1 MGNSHKEKD
10 IHNDLT
16 YLLCPGCFTRVPIIN
31 LFFENYIPKIKVS
44 CTCNEIQSCPSVMDV
59 SDYINKMRYRDP
71 LLMHC
76 SFHQDNPP
84 VTFCLNCEKWLCE
97 ECLKENHN
105 KKKCKPVE
113 DQRFQFCPKHIDCK
127 LSCVCKKCQEIMCDK
142 CAEEHVSFWE
152 KHSRDSIVKGKKHSI
167 KKFDTFLTKEK
178 IEKKISKFKVFKTEV
193 MKINAEKMNE
203 FIKKANNEKD
213 TPNEET
219 KEDNSVPNPY
229 QERIEEAYNQNKEIN
244 ESLIDFIQILF
255 NDINFQLLL
264 PITNKAF
271 LMNVILN
278 TSFNTDDIDDLAKNC
293 SSIQEEFNCL
303 VKIYH
308 TYYLN
313 KTLSYQLS
321 KMKSIQSDCES
332 VSLICGLEKNKFA
345 IAIETAI
352 QIWSGANIQ
361 KIGSL
366 VGHTNVIQSLCH
378 ITEDKLASS
387 SSDKTIK
394 IWNISTQECL
404 NTINVNGM
412 PSFLFHNK
420 VNQEEIG
427 FVNFGKTIE
436 IWGIESKKQERVISF
451 GNNTWF
457 ENYYQLKNG
466 KVILGQA
473 DSFIL
478 LNENGFTTEK
488 EIKQLGDD
496 PSMFTEFDENTIVV
510 GLKNGNI
517 IIYEDNLTN
526 SFSLVGHMKSI
537 TGVVKIK
544 DDVALSCSVDTTM
557 KVWNLQTLECEET
570 FVMNKFEI
578 NAMIKLNDNK
588 LVTCINENNLDI
600 WIFELFSN

>member
-31 LFFENYIPKIKVS
+31 IFFENYVPKVKVS

-76 SFHQDNPP
+76 SFHQDKKPT
-84 VTFCLNCEKWLCE
+84 TFCLNCEKWLCE
-97 ECLKENHN
+97 ECLKESHN
-105 KKKCKPVE
+105 KKTCKHVE
-113 DQRFQFCPKHIDCK
+113 DPRFQFCTKHIESK
-127 LSCVCKKCQEIMCDK
+127 LSCICKKCQKIMCDK
-142 CAEEHVSFWE
+142 CAEEHVAFWE
-152 KHSRDSIVKGKKHSI
+152 KHSRDSIVKGKKHTI
-167 KKFDTFLTKEK
+167 KIFDNFLTKEK
-178 IEKKISKFKVFKTEV
+178 IEKKISKFKVFKIEV
-193 MKINAEKMNE
+193 MKINGEKMNE
-203 FIKKANNEKD
+203 FIKKVNTQN

-219 KEDNSVPNPY
+219 KEENSTQY
-229 QERIEEAYNQNKEIN
+229 QEQIEEAYNQNKEIN
-244 ESLIDFIQILF
+244 EGLIDLIQILF
-255 NDINFQLLL
+255 NNIDFQLLL

-278 TSFNTDDIDDLAKNC
+278 TSFNTDDIDDLSKDC
-293 SSIQEEFNCL
+293 KTVQDEFNCL

-321 KMKSIQSDCES
+321 KMQSLQCDSESI
-332 VSLICGLEKNKFA
+332 SLVFNLEKNKFA
-345 IAIETAI
+345 IAVETII
-352 QIWSGANIQ
+352 QIWSGENFQ

-366 VGHTNVIQSLCH
+366 VGHTNVIQSLCN
-378 ITEDKLASS
+378 ISEDKIASS
-387 SSDKTIK
+387 SSDKAIK

-404 NTINVNGM
+404 NTININGM

-420 VNQEEIG
+420 INQDEIG

-436 IWGIESKKQERVISF
+436 IWEIESKKQERVISF
-451 GNNTWF
+451 DSSTWF
-457 ENYYQLKNG
+457 ENFYQLKNG

-488 EIKQLGDD
+488 EIKDIGDD
-496 PSMFTEFDENTIVV
+496 PSMFTELDDTKIAAGF
-510 GLKNGNI
+510 KNGNI
-517 IIYEDNLTN
+517 IIYEDNMTN
-526 SFSLVGHMKSI
+526 SYSLVGHNKSI

-544 DDVALSCSVDTTM
+544 DDFALSCSVDTTM
-557 KVWNLQTLECEET
+557 KVWNLTTLECEET

-578 NAMIKLNDNK
+578 NYMIKLNDNK
-588 LVTCINENNLDI
+588 IVTCINENNLDI
-600 WIFELFSN
+600 WNFESFSN

>member
-31 LFFENYIPKIKVS
+31 IFFENYVPKVKVS

-76 SFHQDNPP
+76 SFHQDKKPT
-84 VTFCLNCEKWLCE
+84 TFCLNCEKWLCE
-97 ECLKENHN
+97 ECLKESHN
-105 KKKCKPVE
+105 KKTCKHVE
-113 DQRFQFCPKHIDCK
+113 DPRFQFCTKHIESK
-127 LSCVCKKCQEIMCDK
+127 LSCICKKCQKIMCDK
-142 CAEEHVSFWE
+142 CAEEHVAFWE
-152 KHSRDSIVKGKKHSI
+152 KHSRDSIVKGKKHTI
-167 KKFDTFLTKEK
+167 KIFDNFLTKEK
-178 IEKKISKFKVFKTEV
+178 IEKKISKFKVFKIEV
-193 MKINAEKMNE
+193 MKINGEKMNE
-203 FIKKANNEKD
+203 FIKKVNTQN

-219 KEDNSVPNPY
+219 KEENSTQY
-229 QERIEEAYNQNKEIN
+229 QEQIEEAYNQNKEIN
-244 ESLIDFIQILF
+244 EGLIDLIQILF
-255 NDINFQLLL
+255 NNIDFQLLL

-278 TSFNTDDIDDLAKNC
+278 TSFNTDDIDDLSKDC
-293 SSIQEEFNCL
+293 KTVQDEFNCL

-308 TYYLN
+308 TYYVN

-321 KMKSIQSDCES
+321 KMQSLQCDSESI
-332 VSLICGLEKNKFA
+332 SLVFNLEKNKFA
-345 IAIETAI
+345 IAVETVI
-352 QIWSGANIQ
+352 QIWSGANFQ
-361 KIGSL
+361 KIGTL
-366 VGHTNVIQSLCH
+366 VGHTNVIQSLCN
-378 ITEDKLASS
+378 ISEDKIASS
-387 SSDKTIK
+387 SSDKAIK

-404 NTINVNGM
+404 NTININGM

-420 VNQEEIG
+420 INQDEIG

-436 IWGIESKKQERVISF
+436 IWEIESKKQERVISF
-451 GNNTWF
+451 DSSTWF
-457 ENYYQLKNG
+457 ENFYQLKNG

-488 EIKQLGDD
+488 EIKDIGDD
-496 PSMFTEFDENTIVV
+496 PSMFTELDDTKIAAGF
-510 GLKNGNI
+510 KNGNI
-517 IIYEDNLTN
+517 IIYEDNMTN
-526 SFSLVGHMKSI
+526 SYSLVGHNKSI

-544 DDVALSCSVDTTM
+544 DDFALSCSVDTTM
-557 KVWNLQTLECEET
+557 KVWNLTTLECEET

-578 NAMIKLNDNK
+578 NYMIKLNDNK
-588 LVTCINENNLDI
+588 IVTCISENNLDI
-600 WIFELFSN
+600 WNFESFSN

>member
-31 LFFENYIPKIKVS
+31 IFFENYVPKVKVS

-76 SFHQDNPP
+76 SFHQDKKPT
-84 VTFCLNCEKWLCE
+84 TFCLNCEKWLCE
-97 ECLKENHN
+97 ECLKESHN
-105 KKKCKPVE
+105 KKTCKHVE
-113 DQRFQFCPKHIDCK
+113 DPRFQFCTKHIESK
-127 LSCVCKKCQEIMCDK
+127 LSCICKKCQKIMCDK
-142 CAEEHVSFWE
+142 CAEEHVAFWE
-152 KHSRDSIVKGKKHSI
+152 KHSRDSIVKGKKHTI
-167 KKFDTFLTKEK
+167 KIFDNFLTKEK
-178 IEKKISKFKVFKTEV
+178 IEKKVSKFKVFKIEV
-193 MKINAEKMNE
+193 MKINGEKMNE
-203 FIKKANNEKD
+203 FIKKVNTQN

-219 KEDNSVPNPY
+219 KEENSVPTQY
-229 QERIEEAYNQNKEIN
+229 QEQIEEAYNQNKEIN
-244 ESLIDFIQILF
+244 EGLIDLIQILF
-255 NDINFQLLL
+255 NNIDFQLLL

-278 TSFNTDDIDDLAKNC
+278 TSFNTDDIDDLSKDC
-293 SSIQEEFNCL
+293 KTVQDEFNCL

-321 KMKSIQSDCES
+321 KMQSLQCDSESI
-332 VSLICGLEKNKFA
+332 SLVFNLEKNKFA
-345 IAIETAI
+345 IAVETVI
-352 QIWSGANIQ
+352 QIWSGANFQ
-361 KIGSL
+361 KIGTL
-366 VGHTNVIQSLCH
+366 VGHTNVIQSLCN
-378 ITEDKLASS
+378 ISEDKIASS
-387 SSDKTIK
+387 SSDKAIK
-394 IWNISTQECL
+394 IWNISTLECL
-404 NTINVNGM
+404 NTININGM

-420 VNQEEIG
+420 INQDEIG

-436 IWGIESKKQERVISF
+436 IWEIESKKQERVISF
-451 GNNTWF
+451 DSSTWF
-457 ENYYQLKNG
+457 ENFYQLKNG

-488 EIKQLGDD
+488 EIKDIGDD
-496 PSMFTEFDENTIVV
+496 PSMFTELDDTKIAAGF
-510 GLKNGNI
+510 KNGNI
-517 IIYEDNLTN
+517 IIYEDNMTN
-526 SFSLVGHMKSI
+526 SYSLVGHNKSI

-544 DDVALSCSVDTTM
+544 DDFALSCSVDTTM
-557 KVWNLQTLECEET
+557 KVWNLTTLECEET

-578 NAMIKLNDNK
+578 NYMIKLNDNK
-588 LVTCINENNLDI
+588 IVTCISENNLDI
-600 WIFELFSN
+600 WNFESFSN

>member
-31 LFFENYIPKIKVS
+31 IFFENYVPKVKVS

-76 SFHQDNPP
+76 SFHQDKKPT
-84 VTFCLNCEKWLCE
+84 TFCLNCEKWLCE
-97 ECLKENHN
+97 ECLKESHN
-105 KKKCKPVE
+105 KKTCKHVE
-113 DQRFQFCPKHIDCK
+113 DPRFQFCTKHIESK
-127 LSCVCKKCQEIMCDK
+127 LSCICKKCQKIMCDK
-142 CAEEHVSFWE
+142 CAEEHVAFWE
-152 KHSRDSIVKGKKHSI
+152 KHSRDSIVKGKKHTI
-167 KKFDTFLTKEK
+167 KIFDNFLTKEK
-178 IEKKISKFKVFKTEV
+178 IEKKISKFKVFKIEV
-193 MKINAEKMNE
+193 MKINGEKMNE
-203 FIKKANNEKD
+203 FIKKVNTQN

-219 KEDNSVPNPY
+219 KEENSVPTQY
-229 QERIEEAYNQNKEIN
+229 QEQIEEAYNQNKEIN
-244 ESLIDFIQILF
+244 EGLIDLIQILF
-255 NDINFQLLL
+255 NNIDFQLLL

-278 TSFNTDDIDDLAKNC
+278 TSFNTDDIDDLSKDC
-293 SSIQEEFNCL
+293 KTVQDEFNCL

-321 KMKSIQSDCES
+321 KMQSLQCDSESI
-332 VSLICGLEKNKFA
+332 SLVFNLEKNKFA
-345 IAIETAI
+345 IAVETVI
-352 QIWSGANIQ
+352 QIWSGANFQ
-361 KIGSL
+361 KIGTL
-366 VGHTNVIQSLCH
+366 VGHTNVIQSLCN
-378 ITEDKLASS
+378 ISEDKIASS
-387 SSDKTIK
+387 SSDKAIK

-404 NTINVNGM
+404 NTININGM

-420 VNQEEIG
+420 INQDEIG

-436 IWGIESKKQERVISF
+436 IWEIESKKQERVISF
-451 GNNTWF
+451 DSSTWF
-457 ENYYQLKNG
+457 ENFYQLKNG

-488 EIKQLGDD
+488 EIKDIGDD
-496 PSMFTEFDENTIVV
+496 PSMFTELDDTKIAAGF
-510 GLKNGNI
+510 KNGNI
-517 IIYEDNLTN
+517 IIYEDNMTN
-526 SFSLVGHMKSI
+526 SYSLVGHNKSI

-544 DDVALSCSVDTTM
+544 DDFALSCSVDTTM
-557 KVWNLQTLECEET
+557 KVWNLTTLECEET

-578 NAMIKLNDNK
+578 NYMIKLNDNK
-588 LVTCINENNLDI
+588 IVTCISENNLDI
-600 WIFELFSN
+600 WNFESFSN

>member
-31 LFFENYIPKIKVS
+31 IFFENYVPKVKVS

-76 SFHQDNPP
+76 SFHQDKKPT
-84 VTFCLNCEKWLCE
+84 TFCLNCEKWLCE
-97 ECLKENHN
+97 ECLKESHN
-105 KKKCKPVE
+105 KKTCKHVE
-113 DQRFQFCPKHIDCK
+113 DPRFQFCTKHIESK
-127 LSCVCKKCQEIMCDK
+127 LSCICKKCQKIMCDK
-142 CAEEHVSFWE
+142 CAEEHVAFWE
-152 KHSRDSIVKGKKHSI
+152 KHSRDSIVKGKKHTI
-167 KKFDTFLTKEK
+167 KIFDNFLTKEK
-178 IEKKISKFKVFKTEV
+178 IEKKISKFKVFKIEV
-193 MKINAEKMNE
+193 MKINGEKMNE
-203 FIKKANNEKD
+203 FIKKVNTQN

-219 KEDNSVPNPY
+219 KEENSTQY
-229 QERIEEAYNQNKEIN
+229 QEQIEEAYNQNKEIN
-244 ESLIDFIQILF
+244 EGLIDLIQILF
-255 NDINFQLLL
+255 NNIDFQLLL

-278 TSFNTDDIDDLAKNC
+278 TSFNTDDIDDLSKDC
-293 SSIQEEFNCL
+293 KTVQDEFNCL

-321 KMKSIQSDCES
+321 KMQSLQCDSESI
-332 VSLICGLEKNKFA
+332 SLVFNLEKNKFA
-345 IAIETAI
+345 IAVETVI
-352 QIWSGANIQ
+352 QIWSGANFQ
-361 KIGSL
+361 KIGTL
-366 VGHTNVIQSLCH
+366 VGHTNVIQSLCN
-378 ITEDKLASS
+378 ISEDKIASS
-387 SSDKTIK
+387 SSDKAIK

-404 NTINVNGM
+404 NTININGM

-420 VNQEEIG
+420 INQDEIG

-436 IWGIESKKQERVISF
+436 IWEIESKKQERVISF
-451 GNNTWF
+451 DSSTWF
-457 ENYYQLKNG
+457 ENFYQLKNG

-488 EIKQLGDD
+488 EIKDIGDD
-496 PSMFTEFDENTIVV
+496 PSMFTELDDTKIAAGF
-510 GLKNGNI
+510 KNGNI
-517 IIYEDNLTN
+517 IIYEDNMTN
-526 SFSLVGHMKSI
+526 SYSLVGHNKSI

-544 DDVALSCSVDTTM
+544 DDFALSCSVDTTM
-557 KVWNLQTLECEET
+557 KVWNLTTLECEET

-578 NAMIKLNDNK
+578 NYMIKLNDNK
-588 LVTCINENNLDI
+588 IVTCISENNLDI
-600 WIFELFSN
+600 WNFESFSN

>member
-31 LFFENYIPKIKVS
+31 IFFENYVPKVKVS

-76 SFHQDNPP
+76 SFHQDKKPT
-84 VTFCLNCEKWLCE
+84 TFCLNCEKWLCE
-97 ECLKENHN
+97 ECLKESHN
-105 KKKCKPVE
+105 KKTCKHVE
-113 DQRFQFCPKHIDCK
+113 DPRFQFCTKHIESK
-127 LSCVCKKCQEIMCDK
+127 LSCICKKCQKIMCDK
-142 CAEEHVSFWE
+142 CAEEHVAFWE
-152 KHSRDSIVKGKKHSI
+152 KHSRDSIVKGKKHTI
-167 KKFDTFLTKEK
+167 KKFDNFLTKEK
-178 IEKKISKFKVFKTEV
+178 IEKKISKFKVFKIEV
-193 MKINAEKMNE
+193 MKINGEKMNE
-203 FIKKANNEKD
+203 FIKKVNTQN

-219 KEDNSVPNPY
+219 KEENSVPTQY
-229 QERIEEAYNQNKEIN
+229 QEQIEEAYNQNKEIN
-244 ESLIDFIQILF
+244 EGLIDLIQILF
-255 NDINFQLLL
+255 NNIDFQLLL

-278 TSFNTDDIDDLAKNC
+278 TSFNTDDIDDLSKDC
-293 SSIQEEFNCL
+293 KTVQDEFNCL

-321 KMKSIQSDCES
+321 KMQSLQCDSESI
-332 VSLICGLEKNKFA
+332 SLVFNLEKNKFA
-345 IAIETAI
+345 IAVETVI
-352 QIWSGANIQ
+352 QIWSGANFQ
-361 KIGSL
+361 KIGTL
-366 VGHTNVIQSLCH
+366 VGHTNVIQSLCN
-378 ITEDKLASS
+378 ISEDKIASS
-387 SSDKTIK
+387 SSDKAIK

-404 NTINVNGM
+404 NTININGM

-420 VNQEEIG
+420 INQDEIG

-436 IWGIESKKQERVISF
+436 IWEIESKKQERVISF
-451 GNNTWF
+451 DSSTWF
-457 ENYYQLKNG
+457 ENFYQLKNG

-488 EIKQLGDD
+488 EIKDIGDD
-496 PSMFTEFDENTIVV
+496 PSMFTELDDTKIAAGF
-510 GLKNGNI
+510 KNGNI
-517 IIYEDNLTN
+517 IIYEDNMTN
-526 SFSLVGHMKSI
+526 SYSLVGHNKSI

-544 DDVALSCSVDTTM
+544 DDFALSCSVDTTM
-557 KVWNLQTLECEET
+557 KVWNLTTLECEET

-578 NAMIKLNDNK
+578 NYMIKLNDNK
-588 LVTCINENNLDI
+588 IVTCISENNLDI
-600 WIFELFSN
+600 WNFDSFSN

>member
-31 LFFENYIPKIKVS
+31 IFFENYVPKVKVS

-76 SFHQDNPP
+76 SFHQDKKPT
-84 VTFCLNCEKWLCE
+84 TFCLNCEKWLCE
-97 ECLKENHN
+97 ECLKESHN
-105 KKKCKPVE
+105 KKTCKHVE
-113 DQRFQFCPKHIDCK
+113 DPRFQFCTKHIESK
-127 LSCVCKKCQEIMCDK
+127 LSCICKKCQKIMCDK
-142 CAEEHVSFWE
+142 CAEEHVAFWE
-152 KHSRDSIVKGKKHSI
+152 KHSRDSIVKGKKHTI
-167 KKFDTFLTKEK
+167 KIFDNFLTKEK
-178 IEKKISKFKVFKTEV
+178 IEKKISKFKVFKIEV
-193 MKINAEKMNE
+193 MKINGEKMNE
-203 FIKKANNEKD
+203 FIKKVNTQN

-219 KEDNSVPNPY
+219 KEENSVPTQY
-229 QERIEEAYNQNKEIN
+229 QEQIEEAYNQNKEIN
-244 ESLIDFIQILF
+244 EGLIDLIQILF
-255 NDINFQLLL
+255 NNIDFQLLL

-278 TSFNTDDIDDLAKNC
+278 TSFNTDDIDDLSKDC
-293 SSIQEEFNCL
+293 KTVQDEFNCL

-321 KMKSIQSDCES
+321 KMQSLQCDSESI
-332 VSLICGLEKNKFA
+332 SLVFNLEKNKFA
-345 IAIETAI
+345 IAVETVI
-352 QIWSGANIQ
+352 QIWSGANFQ
-361 KIGSL
+361 KIGTL
-366 VGHTNVIQSLCH
+366 VGHTNVIQSLCN
-378 ITEDKLASS
+378 ISEDKIASS
-387 SSDKTIK
+387 SSDKAIK
-394 IWNISTQECL
+394 IWNISTLECL
-404 NTINVNGM
+404 NTININGM

-420 VNQEEIG
+420 INQDEIG

-436 IWGIESKKQERVISF
+436 IWEIESKKQERVISF
-451 GNNTWF
+451 DSSTWF
-457 ENYYQLKNG
+457 ENFYQLKNG

-488 EIKQLGDD
+488 EIKDIGDD
-496 PSMFTEFDENTIVV
+496 PSMFTELDDTKIAAGF
-510 GLKNGNI
+510 KNGNI
-517 IIYEDNLTN
+517 IIYEDNMTN
-526 SFSLVGHMKSI
+526 SYSLVGHNKSI

-544 DDVALSCSVDTTM
+544 DDFALSCSVDTTM
-557 KVWNLQTLECEET
+557 KVWNLTTLECEET

-578 NAMIKLNDNK
+578 NYMIKLNDNK
-588 LVTCINENNLDI
+588 IVTCINENNLDI
-600 WIFELFSN
+600 WNFESFSN

>member
-31 LFFENYIPKIKVS
+31 IFFENYVPKVKVS

-76 SFHQDNPP
+76 SFHQDKKPT
-84 VTFCLNCEKWLCE
+84 TFCLNCEKWLCE
-97 ECLKENHN
+97 ECLKESHN
-105 KKKCKPVE
+105 KKTCKHVE
-113 DQRFQFCPKHIDCK
+113 DPRFQFCTKHIESK
-127 LSCVCKKCQEIMCDK
+127 LSCICKKCQKIMCDK
-142 CAEEHVSFWE
+142 CAEEHVAFWE
-152 KHSRDSIVKGKKHSI
+152 KHSRDSIVKGKKHTI
-167 KKFDTFLTKEK
+167 KIFDNFLTKEK
-178 IEKKISKFKVFKTEV
+178 IEKKISKFKVFKIEV
-193 MKINAEKMNE
+193 MKINGEKMNE
-203 FIKKANNEKD
+203 FLKKVNTQN

-219 KEDNSVPNPY
+219 KEENSVPTQY
-229 QERIEEAYNQNKEIN
+229 QEQIEEAYNQNKEIN
-244 ESLIDFIQILF
+244 EGLIDLIQILF
-255 NDINFQLLL
+255 NNIDFQLLL

-278 TSFNTDDIDDLAKNC
+278 TSFNTDDIDDLSKDC
-293 SSIQEEFNCL
+293 KTVQDEFNCL

-321 KMKSIQSDCES
+321 KMQSLQCDSESI
-332 VSLICGLEKNKFA
+332 SLVFNLEKNKFA
-345 IAIETAI
+345 IAVETVI
-352 QIWSGANIQ
+352 QIWSGANFQ
-361 KIGSL
+361 KIGTL
-366 VGHTNVIQSLCH
+366 VGHTNVIQSLCN
-378 ITEDKLASS
+378 ISEDKIASS
-387 SSDKTIK
+387 SSDKAIK

-404 NTINVNGM
+404 NTININGM

-420 VNQEEIG
+420 INQDEIG

-436 IWGIESKKQERVISF
+436 IWEIESKKQERVISF
-451 GNNTWF
+451 DSSTWF
-457 ENYYQLKNG
+457 ENFYQLKNG

-488 EIKQLGDD
+488 EIKDIGDD
-496 PSMFTEFDENTIVV
+496 PSMFTELDDTKIAAGF
-510 GLKNGNI
+510 KNGNI
-517 IIYEDNLTN
+517 IIYEDNMTN
-526 SFSLVGHMKSI
+526 SYSLVGHNKSI

-544 DDVALSCSVDTTM
+544 DDFALSCSVDTTM
-557 KVWNLQTLECEET
+557 KVWNLTTLECEET

-578 NAMIKLNDNK
+578 NYMIKLNDNK
-588 LVTCINENNLDI
+588 IVTCINENNLDI
-600 WIFELFSN
+600 WNFESFNN

>member
-31 LFFENYIPKIKVS
+31 IFFENYVPKVKVS

-76 SFHQDNPP
+76 SFHQDKKPT
-84 VTFCLNCEKWLCE
+84 TFCLNCEKWLCE
-97 ECLKENHN
+97 ECLKESHN
-105 KKKCKPVE
+105 KKTCKHVE
-113 DQRFQFCPKHIDCK
+113 DPRFQFCTKHIESK
-127 LSCVCKKCQEIMCDK
+127 LSCICKKCQKIMCDK
-142 CAEEHVSFWE
+142 CAEEHVAFWE
-152 KHSRDSIVKGKKHSI
+152 KHSRDSIVKGKKHTI
-167 KKFDTFLTKEK
+167 KIFDNFLTKEK
-178 IEKKISKFKVFKTEV
+178 IEKKISKFKVFKIEV
-193 MKINAEKMNE
+193 MKINGEKMNE
-203 FIKKANNEKD
+203 FIKKVNTQN

-219 KEDNSVPNPY
+219 KEENSTHY
-229 QERIEEAYNQNKEIN
+229 QEQIEEAYNQNKEIN
-244 ESLIDFIQILF
+244 EGLIDLIQILF
-255 NDINFQLLL
+255 NNIDFQLLL

-278 TSFNTDDIDDLAKNC
+278 TSFNTDDIDDLSKDC
-293 SSIQEEFNCL
+293 KTVQDEFNCL

-308 TYYLN
+308 TYYVN

-321 KMKSIQSDCES
+321 KMQSLQCDSESI
-332 VSLICGLEKNKFA
+332 SLVFNLEKNKFA
-345 IAIETAI
+345 IAVETVI
-352 QIWSGANIQ
+352 QIWSGANFQ
-361 KIGSL
+361 KIGTL
-366 VGHTNVIQSLCH
+366 VGHTNVIQSLCN
-378 ITEDKLASS
+378 ISEDKIASS
-387 SSDKTIK
+387 SSDKAIK

-404 NTINVNGM
+404 NTININGM

-420 VNQEEIG
+420 INQDEIG

-436 IWGIESKKQERVISF
+436 IWEIESKKQERVISF
-451 GNNTWF
+451 DSSTWF
-457 ENYYQLKNG
+457 ENFYQLKNG

-488 EIKQLGDD
+488 EIKDIGDD
-496 PSMFTEFDENTIVV
+496 PSMFTELDDTKIAAGF
-510 GLKNGNI
+510 KNGNI
-517 IIYEDNLTN
+517 IIYEDNMTN
-526 SFSLVGHMKSI
+526 SYSLVGHNKSI

-544 DDVALSCSVDTTM
+544 DDFALSCSVDTTM
-557 KVWNLQTLECEET
+557 KVWNLTTLECEET

-578 NAMIKLNDNK
+578 NYMIKLNDNK
-588 LVTCINENNLDI
+588 IVTCISENNLDI
-600 WIFELFSN
+600 WNFESFSN

>member
-31 LFFENYIPKIKVS
+31 IFFENYVPKVKVS
-44 CTCNEIQSCPSVMDV
+44 CTCNEIKSCPSVMDV

-76 SFHQDNPP
+76 SFHQEKTPI
-84 VTFCLNCEKWLCE
+84 TFCLNCEKWLCE
-97 ECLKENHN
+97 ECVKENHS
-105 KKKCKPVE
+105 KKTCKPAE
-113 DQRFQFCPKHIDCK
+113 NQRFQFCLKHIESK
-127 LSCVCKKCQEIMCDK
+127 LSCICKKCQKIMCDK

-152 KHSRDSIVKGKKHSI
+152 KHSRDSIVKGKKHTI
-167 KKFDTFLTKEK
+167 KKFDNFLTKEK

-193 MKINAEKMNE
+193 MKINGEKVNE
-203 FIKKANNEKD
+203 FIKKLNNE
-213 TPNEET
+213 TP
-219 KEDNSVPNPY
+219 DGQPPNSY
-229 QERIEEAYNQNKEIN
+229 QDQIEEAYNQNKEIN
-244 ESLIDFIQILF
+244 DSLIDLIQILF
-255 NDINFQLLL
+255 NNINFQLLL

-278 TSFNTDDIDDLAKNC
+278 TSFNTDDIDDLAKDC
-293 SSIQEEFNCL
+293 KTTKEEFNCL
-303 VKIYH
+303 VRIYH

-321 KMKSIQSDCES
+321 KMQSIQSES
-332 VSLICGLEKNKFA
+332 ESISLVCNLEKNKFA
-345 IAIETAI
+345 IAVETVI
-352 QIWSGANIQ
+352 QIWSGANYQ

-366 VGHTNVIQSLCH
+366 VGHTNVIQSLCN
-378 ITEDKLASS
+378 ISEDKIASS
-387 SSDKTIK
+387 SSDKAIK

-404 NTINVNGM
+404 NTININGM

-420 VNQEEIG
+420 VNKDEIG
-427 FVNFGKTIE
+427 FVNFGKNIE
-436 IWGIESKKQERVISF
+436 IWGIESKKQERVITFESS
-451 GNNTWF
+451 TWF

-466 KVILGQA
+466 KVILGQV

-488 EIKQLGDD
+488 EIKNIGDD
-496 PSMFTEFDENTIVV
+496 PSMFTELDENKIAA

-526 SFSLVGHMKSI
+526 SYTLVGHIKNI
-537 TGVVKIK
+537 TGVVKIR
-544 DDVALSCSVDTTM
+544 DDVALSCSIDTTM
-557 KVWNLQTLECEET
+557 KVWNLKTLECEET

-578 NAMIKLNDNK
+578 IYMIKLNDDK
-588 LVTCINENNLDI
+588 IVTCISENNLDI
-600 WIFELFSN
+600 WNFESFNN

>member
-31 LFFENYIPKIKVS
+31 IFFENYVPKVKVS

-76 SFHQDNPP
+76 SFHQDKKPT
-84 VTFCLNCEKWLCE
+84 TFCLNCEKWLCE
-97 ECLKENHN
+97 ECLKESHN
-105 KKKCKPVE
+105 KKTCKHVE
-113 DQRFQFCPKHIDCK
+113 DPRFQFCTKHIESK
-127 LSCVCKKCQEIMCDK
+127 LSCICKKCQKIMCDK
-142 CAEEHVSFWE
+142 CAEEHVAFWE
-152 KHSRDSIVKGKKHSI
+152 KHSRDSIVKGKKHTI
-167 KKFDTFLTKEK
+167 KKFDNFLTKEK
-178 IEKKISKFKVFKTEV
+178 IEKKISKFKVFKIEV
-193 MKINAEKMNE
+193 MKINGEKMNE
-203 FIKKANNEKD
+203 FIKKVNTQN

-219 KEDNSVPNPY
+219 KEENSVPTQY
-229 QERIEEAYNQNKEIN
+229 QEQIEEAYNQNKEIN
-244 ESLIDFIQILF
+244 EGLIDLIQILF
-255 NDINFQLLL
+255 NNIDFQLLL

-278 TSFNTDDIDDLAKNC
+278 TSFNTDDIDDLSKDC
-293 SSIQEEFNCL
+293 KTVQDEFNCL

-321 KMKSIQSDCES
+321 KMQSLQCYSESI
-332 VSLICGLEKNKFA
+332 SLVFNLEKNKFA
-345 IAIETAI
+345 IAVETVI
-352 QIWSGANIQ
+352 QIWSGANFQ
-361 KIGSL
+361 KIGTL
-366 VGHTNVIQSLCH
+366 VGHTNVIQSLCN
-378 ITEDKLASS
+378 ISEDKIASS
-387 SSDKTIK
+387 SSDKAIK

-404 NTINVNGM
+404 NTININGM

-420 VNQEEIG
+420 INQDEIG

-436 IWGIESKKQERVISF
+436 IWEIESKKQERVISF
-451 GNNTWF
+451 DSSTWF
-457 ENYYQLKNG
+457 ENFYQLKNG

-488 EIKQLGDD
+488 EIKDIGDD
-496 PSMFTEFDENTIVV
+496 PSMFTELDDTKIAAGF
-510 GLKNGNI
+510 KNGNI
-517 IIYEDNLTN
+517 IIYEDNMTN
-526 SFSLVGHMKSI
+526 SYSLVGHNKSI

-544 DDVALSCSVDTTM
+544 DDFALSCSVDTTM
-557 KVWNLQTLECEET
+557 KVWNLTIRT
-570 FVMNKFEI
+570 IV
-578 NAMIKLNDNK
+578 
-588 LVTCINENNLDI
+588 
-600 WIFELFSN
+600 

>member
-31 LFFENYIPKIKVS
+31 IFFENYVPKVKVS

-76 SFHQDNPP
+76 SFHQDKKPT
-84 VTFCLNCEKWLCE
+84 TFCLNCEKWLCE
-97 ECLKENHN
+97 ECLKESHN
-105 KKKCKPVE
+105 KKTCKHVE
-113 DQRFQFCPKHIDCK
+113 DPRFQFCTKHIESK
-127 LSCVCKKCQEIMCDK
+127 LSCVCKKCQKIMCDK
-142 CAEEHVSFWE
+142 CAEEHVAFWE
-152 KHSRDSIVKGKKHSI
+152 KHSRDSIVKGKKHTI
-167 KKFDTFLTKEK
+167 KIFDNFLTKEK
-178 IEKKISKFKVFKTEV
+178 IEKKISKFKVFKIEV
-193 MKINAEKMNE
+193 MKINGEKMNE
-203 FIKKANNEKD
+203 FIKKVNTQN

-219 KEDNSVPNPY
+219 KEENSVPTQY
-229 QERIEEAYNQNKEIN
+229 QEQIEEAYNQNKEIN
-244 ESLIDFIQILF
+244 EGLIDLIQILF
-255 NDINFQLLL
+255 NNIDFQLLL

-278 TSFNTDDIDDLAKNC
+278 TSFNTDDIDDLSKDC
-293 SSIQEEFNCL
+293 KTVQDEFNCL

-321 KMKSIQSDCES
+321 KMQSLQCDSESI
-332 VSLICGLEKNKFA
+332 SLVFNLEKNKFA
-345 IAIETAI
+345 IAVETVI
-352 QIWSGANIQ
+352 QIWSGANFQ
-361 KIGSL
+361 KIGTL
-366 VGHTNVIQSLCH
+366 VGHTNVIQSLCN
-378 ITEDKLASS
+378 ISEDKIASS
-387 SSDKTIK
+387 SSDKAIK

-404 NTINVNGM
+404 NTININGM

-420 VNQEEIG
+420 INQDEIG

-436 IWGIESKKQERVISF
+436 IWEIESKKQERVISF
-451 GNNTWF
+451 DSSTWF
-457 ENYYQLKNG
+457 ENFYQLKNG

-488 EIKQLGDD
+488 EIKDIGDD
-496 PSMFTEFDENTIVV
+496 PSMFTELDDTKIAAGF
-510 GLKNGNI
+510 KNGNI
-517 IIYEDNLTN
+517 IIYEDNMTN
-526 SFSLVGHMKSI
+526 SYSLVGHNKSI

-544 DDVALSCSVDTTM
+544 DDFALSCSVDTTM
-557 KVWNLQTLECEET
+557 KVWNLTTLECEET

-578 NAMIKLNDNK
+578 NYMIKLNDNK
-588 LVTCINENNLDI
+588 IVTCINENNLDI
-600 WIFELFSN
+600 WNFESFSN

>member
-31 LFFENYIPKIKVS
+31 IFFENYVPKVKVS

-76 SFHQDNPP
+76 SFHQDKKPT
-84 VTFCLNCEKWLCE
+84 TFCLNCEKWLCE
-97 ECLKENHN
+97 QCLKESHN
-105 KKKCKPVE
+105 KKTCKHVE
-113 DQRFQFCPKHIDCK
+113 DPRFQFCTKHIESK
-127 LSCVCKKCQEIMCDK
+127 LSCICKKCQKIMCDK
-142 CAEEHVSFWE
+142 CAEEHVAFWE
-152 KHSRDSIVKGKKHSI
+152 KHSRDSIVKGKKHTI
-167 KKFDTFLTKEK
+167 KIFDNFLTKEK
-178 IEKKISKFKVFKTEV
+178 IEKKISKFKVFKIEV
-193 MKINAEKMNE
+193 MKINGEKMNE
-203 FIKKANNEKD
+203 FIKKVNTQN

-219 KEDNSVPNPY
+219 KEENSTQY
-229 QERIEEAYNQNKEIN
+229 QEQIEEAYNQNKEIN
-244 ESLIDFIQILF
+244 EGLIDLIQILF
-255 NDINFQLLL
+255 NNIDFQLLL

-278 TSFNTDDIDDLAKNC
+278 TSFNTDDIDDLSKDC
-293 SSIQEEFNCL
+293 KTVQDEFNCL

-308 TYYLN
+308 TYYVN

-321 KMKSIQSDCES
+321 KMQSLQCDSESI
-332 VSLICGLEKNKFA
+332 SLVFNLEKNKFA
-345 IAIETAI
+345 IAVETVI
-352 QIWSGANIQ
+352 QIWSGANFQ
-361 KIGSL
+361 KIGTL
-366 VGHTNVIQSLCH
+366 VGHTNVIQSLCN
-378 ITEDKLASS
+378 ISEDKIASS
-387 SSDKTIK
+387 SSDKAIK

-404 NTINVNGM
+404 NTININGM

-420 VNQEEIG
+420 INQDEIG

-436 IWGIESKKQERVISF
+436 IWEIESKKQERVISF
-451 GNNTWF
+451 DSSTWF
-457 ENYYQLKNG
+457 ENFYQLKNG

-488 EIKQLGDD
+488 EIKDIGDD
-496 PSMFTEFDENTIVV
+496 PSMFTELDDTKIAAGF
-510 GLKNGNI
+510 KNGNI
-517 IIYEDNLTN
+517 IIYEDNMTN
-526 SFSLVGHMKSI
+526 SYSLVGHNKSI

-544 DDVALSCSVDTTM
+544 DDFALSCSVDTTM
-557 KVWNLQTLECEET
+557 KVWNLTTLECEET

-578 NAMIKLNDNK
+578 NYMIKLNDNK
-588 LVTCINENNLDI
+588 IVTCISENNLDI
-600 WIFELFSN
+600 WNFESFSN

>member
-31 LFFENYIPKIKVS
+31 IFFENYVPKVKVS

-76 SFHQDNPP
+76 SFHQDKKPT
-84 VTFCLNCEKWLCE
+84 TFCLNCEKWLCE
-97 ECLKENHN
+97 ECLKESHN
-105 KKKCKPVE
+105 KKTCKHVE
-113 DQRFQFCPKHIDCK
+113 DPRFQFCTKHIESK
-127 LSCVCKKCQEIMCDK
+127 LSCICKKCQKIMCDK
-142 CAEEHVSFWE
+142 CAEEHVAFWE
-152 KHSRDSIVKGKKHSI
+152 KHSRDSIVKGKKHTI
-167 KKFDTFLTKEK
+167 KIFDNFLTKEK
-178 IEKKISKFKVFKTEV
+178 IEKKISKFKVFKIEV
-193 MKINAEKMNE
+193 MKINGEKMNE
-203 FIKKANNEKD
+203 FIKKVNTQN

-219 KEDNSVPNPY
+219 KEENSVPTHY
-229 QERIEEAYNQNKEIN
+229 QEQIEEAYNQNKEIN
-244 ESLIDFIQILF
+244 EGLIDLIQILF
-255 NDINFQLLL
+255 NNIDFQLLL

-278 TSFNTDDIDDLAKNC
+278 TSFNTDDIDDLSKNC
-293 SSIQEEFNCL
+293 KTVQDEFNCL

-321 KMKSIQSDCES
+321 KMQSLQCDSESI
-332 VSLICGLEKNKFA
+332 SLVFNLEQNKFA
-345 IAIETAI
+345 FAVETVI
-352 QIWSGANIQ
+352 QIWSGANFQ
-361 KIGSL
+361 KIGTL
-366 VGHTNVIQSLCH
+366 VGHTNVIQSLCN
-378 ITEDKLASS
+378 ISEDKIASS
-387 SSDKTIK
+387 SSDKAIK

-404 NTINVNGM
+404 NTININGM

-420 VNQEEIG
+420 INQDEIG

-436 IWGIESKKQERVISF
+436 IWEIESKKQERVISF
-451 GNNTWF
+451 DSSTWF
-457 ENYYQLKNG
+457 ENFYQLKNG

-488 EIKQLGDD
+488 EIKDIGDD
-496 PSMFTEFDENTIVV
+496 PSMFTELDDTKIAAGF
-510 GLKNGNI
+510 KNGNI
-517 IIYEDNLTN
+517 IIYEDNMTN
-526 SFSLVGHMKSI
+526 SYSLVGHNKSI

-544 DDVALSCSVDTTM
+544 DDFALSCSVDTTM
-557 KVWNLQTLECEET
+557 KVWNLTTLECEET

-578 NAMIKLNDNK
+578 NYMIKINDNK
-588 LVTCINENNLDI
+588 IVTCISENNLDI
-600 WIFELFSN
+600 WNFESFSN

>member
-31 LFFENYIPKIKVS
+31 IYFENYIPKVKVS

-76 SFHQDNPP
+76 SFHQDKPP
-84 VTFCLNCEKWLCE
+84 STFCLNCEKWLCE
-97 ECLKENHN
+97 ECVKESHN
-105 KKKCKPVE
+105 KKTCKPVE
-113 DQRFQFCPKHIDCK
+113 DQRFQFCTKHIESK
-127 LSCVCKKCQEIMCDK
+127 LSCICKKCQKIMCDK
-142 CAEEHVSFWE
+142 CAEEHVAFWE
-152 KHSRDSIVKGKKHSI
+152 KHSRDSIVKGKKHTI
-167 KKFDTFLTKEK
+167 KQFDNFLTKEK
-178 IEKKISKFKVFKTEV
+178 IDKKISKFKVFKTEV
-193 MKINAEKMNE
+193 MKINGEKMNE
-203 FIKKANNEKD
+203 FIKKINTQKD
-213 TPNEET
+213 PNEET
-219 KEDNSVPNPY
+219 KEEKYVPSPY
-229 QERIEEAYNQNKEIN
+229 KEQIEEAYNQNKEIN
-244 ESLIDFIQILF
+244 EGLIDLIQILF
-255 NDINFQLLL
+255 NNISFQLLL

-278 TSFNTDDIDDLAKNC
+278 TSFNTDDIDDLSKDC
-293 SSIQEEFNCL
+293 KTIQDEFNCL

-321 KMKSIQSDCES
+321 KMQSLQCDSESI
-332 VSLICGLEKNKFA
+332 SLVFNLEKNKFA
-345 IAIETAI
+345 IAVETVI
-352 QIWSGANIQ
+352 QIWSGENFQ

-366 VGHTNVIQSLCH
+366 VGHTNVIQSLCN
-378 ITEDKLASS
+378 ISEDRIASS
-387 SSDKTIK
+387 SSDKAIK

-404 NTINVNGM
+404 NTININGM

-420 VNQEEIG
+420 INQNEIG

-451 GNNTWF
+451 DSSTWF
-457 ENYYQLKNG
+457 ENFYQLKSG

-488 EIKQLGDD
+488 EIKDIGDD
-496 PSMFTEFDENTIVV
+496 PSMFTELDDTKIAAGF
-510 GLKNGNI
+510 KNGNI
-517 IIYEDNLTN
+517 IIYEDNMMN
-526 SFSLVGHMKSI
+526 SYSLVGHSKSI
-537 TGVVKIK
+537 TGIVKIK
-544 DDVALSCSVDTTM
+544 DDFALSCSVDTTM
-557 KVWNLQTLECEET
+557 KVWNLKTLECEET
-570 FVMNKFEI
+570 FVMNKYEI
-578 NAMIKLNDNK
+578 NYMIKLNNNK
-588 LVTCINENNLDI
+588 LVTCISENNLDI
-600 WIFELFSN
+600 WNFESFSN

>member
-31 LFFENYIPKIKVS
+31 IFFENYVPKVKVS

-76 SFHQDNPP
+76 SFHQDKKPT
-84 VTFCLNCEKWLCE
+84 TFCLNCEKWLCE
-97 ECLKENHN
+97 ECLKESHN
-105 KKKCKPVE
+105 KKTCKHVE
-113 DQRFQFCPKHIDCK
+113 DPRFQFCTKHIESK
-127 LSCVCKKCQEIMCDK
+127 LSCICKKCQKIMCDK
-142 CAEEHVSFWE
+142 CAEEHVAFWE
-152 KHSRDSIVKGKKHSI
+152 KHSRDSIVKGKKHTI
-167 KKFDTFLTKEK
+167 KIFDNFLTKEK
-178 IEKKISKFKVFKTEV
+178 IEKKVSKFKVFKIEV
-193 MKINAEKMNE
+193 MKINGEKMNE
-203 FIKKANNEKD
+203 FIKKVNTQN

-219 KEDNSVPNPY
+219 KKENSVPTQY
-229 QERIEEAYNQNKEIN
+229 QEQIEEAYNQNKEIN
-244 ESLIDFIQILF
+244 EGLIDLIQILF
-255 NDINFQLLL
+255 NNIDFQLLL

-278 TSFNTDDIDDLAKNC
+278 TSFNTDDIDDLSKDC
-293 SSIQEEFNCL
+293 KTVQDEFNCL

-321 KMKSIQSDCES
+321 KMQSLQCES
-332 VSLICGLEKNKFA
+332 ESISLVFNLEKNKFA
-345 IAIETAI
+345 IAVETVI
-352 QIWSGANIQ
+352 QIWSGANFQ
-361 KIGSL
+361 KIGTL
-366 VGHTNVIQSLCH
+366 VGHTNVIQSLCN
-378 ITEDKLASS
+378 ISEDKIASS
-387 SSDKTIK
+387 SSDKAIK

-404 NTINVNGM
+404 NTININGM

-420 VNQEEIG
+420 INQDEIG

-436 IWGIESKKQERVISF
+436 IWEIESKKQERVISF
-451 GNNTWF
+451 DSSTWF
-457 ENYYQLKNG
+457 ENFYQLKNG

-488 EIKQLGDD
+488 EIKDIGDD
-496 PSMFTEFDENTIVV
+496 PSMFTELDDTKIAAGF
-510 GLKNGNI
+510 KNGNI
-517 IIYEDNLTN
+517 IIYEDNMTN
-526 SFSLVGHMKSI
+526 SYSLVGHNKSI

-544 DDVALSCSVDTTM
+544 DDFALSCSVDTTM
-557 KVWNLQTLECEET
+557 KVWNLTTLECEET

-578 NAMIKLNDNK
+578 NYMIKLNDNK
-588 LVTCINENNLDI
+588 IVTCISENNLDI
-600 WIFELFSN
+600 WNFESFSN

>member
-31 LFFENYIPKIKVS
+31 IFFENYVPKVKVS

-76 SFHQDNPP
+76 SFHQDKKPT
-84 VTFCLNCEKWLCE
+84 TFCLNCEKWLCE
-97 ECLKENHN
+97 ECLKESHN
-105 KKKCKPVE
+105 KKTCKHVE
-113 DQRFQFCPKHIDCK
+113 DPRFQFCTKHIESK
-127 LSCVCKKCQEIMCDK
+127 LSCVCKKCQKIMCDK
-142 CAEEHVSFWE
+142 CAEEHVAFWE
-152 KHSRDSIVKGKKHSI
+152 KHSRDSIVKGKKHTI
-167 KKFDTFLTKEK
+167 KIFDNFLTKEK
-178 IEKKISKFKVFKTEV
+178 IEKKISKFKVFKIEV
-193 MKINAEKMNE
+193 MKINGEKMNE
-203 FIKKANNEKD
+203 FIKKVNTQN

-219 KEDNSVPNPY
+219 KEENSVPTQY
-229 QERIEEAYNQNKEIN
+229 QEQIEEAYNQNKEIN
-244 ESLIDFIQILF
+244 EGLIDLIQILF
-255 NDINFQLLL
+255 NNIDFQLLL

-278 TSFNTDDIDDLAKNC
+278 TSFNTDDIDDLSKDC
-293 SSIQEEFNCL
+293 KTVQDEFNCL

-321 KMKSIQSDCES
+321 KMQSLQCDSESI
-332 VSLICGLEKNKFA
+332 SLVFNLEKNKFA
-345 IAIETAI
+345 IAVETVI
-352 QIWSGANIQ
+352 QIWSGANFQ
-361 KIGSL
+361 KIGTL
-366 VGHTNVIQSLCH
+366 VGHTNVIQSLCN
-378 ITEDKLASS
+378 ISEDKIASS
-387 SSDKTIK
+387 SSDKAIK

-404 NTINVNGM
+404 NTININGM

-420 VNQEEIG
+420 INQDEIG

-436 IWGIESKKQERVISF
+436 IWEIESKKQERVISF
-451 GNNTWF
+451 DSSTWF
-457 ENYYQLKNG
+457 ENFYQLKNG

-488 EIKQLGDD
+488 EIKDIGDD
-496 PSMFTEFDENTIVV
+496 PSMFTELDDTKIAAGF
-510 GLKNGNI
+510 KNGNI
-517 IIYEDNLTN
+517 IIYEDNMTN
-526 SFSLVGHMKSI
+526 SYSLVGHNKSI

-544 DDVALSCSVDTTM
+544 DDFALSCSVDTTM
-557 KVWNLQTLECEET
+557 KVWNLTTLECEET

-578 NAMIKLNDNK
+578 NYMIKLNDNK
-588 LVTCINENNLDI
+588 IVTCISENNLDI
-600 WIFELFSN
+600 WNFESFSN

>member
-31 LFFENYIPKIKVS
+31 IFFENYVPKVKVS

-76 SFHQDNPP
+76 SFHQDKKPT
-84 VTFCLNCEKWLCE
+84 TFCLNCEKWLCE
-97 ECLKENHN
+97 ECLKESHN
-105 KKKCKPVE
+105 KKTCKHVE
-113 DQRFQFCPKHIDCK
+113 DPRFQFCTKHIESK
-127 LSCVCKKCQEIMCDK
+127 LSCVCKKCQKIMCDK
-142 CAEEHVSFWE
+142 CAEEHVAFWE
-152 KHSRDSIVKGKKHSI
+152 KHSRDSIVKGKKHTI
-167 KKFDTFLTKEK
+167 KKFDNFLTKEK
-178 IEKKISKFKVFKTEV
+178 IEKKISKFKVFKIEV
-193 MKINAEKMNE
+193 MKINGEKMNE
-203 FIKKANNEKD
+203 FIKKVNTQN

-219 KEDNSVPNPY
+219 KEENSVPTQY
-229 QERIEEAYNQNKEIN
+229 QEQIEEAYNQNKEIN
-244 ESLIDFIQILF
+244 EGLIDLIQILF
-255 NDINFQLLL
+255 NNIDFQLLL

-278 TSFNTDDIDDLAKNC
+278 TSFNTDDIDDLSKDC
-293 SSIQEEFNCL
+293 KTVQDEFNCL

-321 KMKSIQSDCES
+321 KMQSLQCDSESI
-332 VSLICGLEKNKFA
+332 SLVFNLEKNKFA
-345 IAIETAI
+345 IAVETVI
-352 QIWSGANIQ
+352 QIWSGANFQ
-361 KIGSL
+361 KIGTL
-366 VGHTNVIQSLCH
+366 VGHTNVIQSLCN
-378 ITEDKLASS
+378 ISEDKIASS
-387 SSDKTIK
+387 SSDKAIK

-404 NTINVNGM
+404 NTININGM

-420 VNQEEIG
+420 INQNEIG

-436 IWGIESKKQERVISF
+436 IWEIESKKQERVISF
-451 GNNTWF
+451 DSSTWF
-457 ENYYQLKNG
+457 ENFYQLKNG

-488 EIKQLGDD
+488 EIKDIGDD
-496 PSMFTEFDENTIVV
+496 PSMFTELDDTKIAAGF
-510 GLKNGNI
+510 KNGNI
-517 IIYEDNLTN
+517 IIYEDNMTN
-526 SFSLVGHMKSI
+526 SYSLVGHNKSI

-544 DDVALSCSVDTTM
+544 DDFALSCSVDTTM
-557 KVWNLQTLECEET
+557 KVWNLTTLECEET

-578 NAMIKLNDNK
+578 NYMIKLNDNK
-588 LVTCINENNLDI
+588 IVTCINENNLDI
-600 WIFELFSN
+600 WNFESFSN

>member
-31 LFFENYIPKIKVS
+31 IFFENYVPKVKVS

-76 SFHQDNPP
+76 SFHQDKKPT
-84 VTFCLNCEKWLCE
+84 TFCLNCEKWLCE
-97 ECLKENHN
+97 ECLKESHN
-105 KKKCKPVE
+105 KKTCKHVE
-113 DQRFQFCPKHIDCK
+113 DPRFQFCTKHIESK
-127 LSCVCKKCQEIMCDK
+127 LSCICKKCQKIMCDK
-142 CAEEHVSFWE
+142 CAEEHVAFRE
-152 KHSRDSIVKGKKHSI
+152 KHSRDSIVKGKKHTI
-167 KKFDTFLTKEK
+167 KKFDNFLTKEK
-178 IEKKISKFKVFKTEV
+178 IEKKISKFKVFKIEV
-193 MKINAEKMNE
+193 MKINGEKMNE
-203 FIKKANNEKD
+203 FIKKVNTQN

-219 KEDNSVPNPY
+219 KEENSVPTQY
-229 QERIEEAYNQNKEIN
+229 QEQIEEAYNQNKEIN
-244 ESLIDFIQILF
+244 EGLIDLIQILF
-255 NDINFQLLL
+255 NNIDFQLLL

-278 TSFNTDDIDDLAKNC
+278 TSFNTDDIDDLSKDC
-293 SSIQEEFNCL
+293 KTVQDEFNCL

-321 KMKSIQSDCES
+321 KMQSLQCDSESI
-332 VSLICGLEKNKFA
+332 SLVFNLEKNKFA
-345 IAIETAI
+345 IAVETVI
-352 QIWSGANIQ
+352 QIWSGANFQ
-361 KIGSL
+361 KIGTL
-366 VGHTNVIQSLCH
+366 VGHTNVIQSLCN
-378 ITEDKLASS
+378 ISEDKIASS
-387 SSDKTIK
+387 SSDKAIK

-404 NTINVNGM
+404 NTININGM

-420 VNQEEIG
+420 INQDEIG

-436 IWGIESKKQERVISF
+436 IWEIESKKQERVISF
-451 GNNTWF
+451 DSSTWF
-457 ENYYQLKNG
+457 ENFYQLKNG

-488 EIKQLGDD
+488 EIKDIGDD
-496 PSMFTEFDENTIVV
+496 PSMFTELDDTKIAAGF
-510 GLKNGNI
+510 KNGNI
-517 IIYEDNLTN
+517 IIYEDNMTN
-526 SFSLVGHMKSI
+526 SYSLVGHNKSI

-544 DDVALSCSVDTTM
+544 DDFALSCSVDTTM
-557 KVWNLQTLECEET
+557 KVWNLTTLECEET
-570 FVMNKFEI
+570 FVMTKFEI
-578 NAMIKLNDNK
+578 NYMIKLNDNK
-588 LVTCINENNLDI
+588 IVTCINENNLDI
-600 WIFELFSN
+600 WNFESFSN

>member
-31 LFFENYIPKIKVS
+31 IFFENYVPKVKVS

-76 SFHQDNPP
+76 SFHQDKKPT
-84 VTFCLNCEKWLCE
+84 TFCLNCEKWLCE
-97 ECLKENHN
+97 ECLKESHN
-105 KKKCKPVE
+105 KKTCKHVE
-113 DQRFQFCPKHIDCK
+113 DPRFQFCTKHIESK
-127 LSCVCKKCQEIMCDK
+127 LSCICKKCQKIMCDK
-142 CAEEHVSFWE
+142 CAEEHVAFWE
-152 KHSRDSIVKGKKHSI
+152 KHSRDSIVKGKKHTI
-167 KKFDTFLTKEK
+167 KIFDNFLTKEK
-178 IEKKISKFKVFKTEV
+178 IEKKVSKFKVFKIEV
-193 MKINAEKMNE
+193 MKINGEKMNE
-203 FIKKANNEKD
+203 FIKKVNTQN

-219 KEDNSVPNPY
+219 KKENSVPTQY
-229 QERIEEAYNQNKEIN
+229 QEQIEEAYNQNKEIN
-244 ESLIDFIQILF
+244 EGLIDLIQILF
-255 NDINFQLLL
+255 NNIDFQLLL

-278 TSFNTDDIDDLAKNC
+278 TSFNTDDIDDLSKDC
-293 SSIQEEFNCL
+293 KTVQDEFNCL

-321 KMKSIQSDCES
+321 KMQSLQCDSESI
-332 VSLICGLEKNKFA
+332 SLVFNLEKNKFA
-345 IAIETAI
+345 IAVETVI
-352 QIWSGANIQ
+352 QIWSGANFQ
-361 KIGSL
+361 KIGTL
-366 VGHTNVIQSLCH
+366 VGHTNVIQSLCN
-378 ITEDKLASS
+378 ISEDKIASS
-387 SSDKTIK
+387 SSDKAIK

-404 NTINVNGM
+404 NTININGM

-420 VNQEEIG
+420 INQDEIG

-436 IWGIESKKQERVISF
+436 IWEIESKKQERVISF
-451 GNNTWF
+451 DSSTWF
-457 ENYYQLKNG
+457 ENFYQLKNG

-488 EIKQLGDD
+488 EIKDIGDD
-496 PSMFTEFDENTIVV
+496 PSMFTELDDTKIAAGF
-510 GLKNGNI
+510 KNGNI
-517 IIYEDNLTN
+517 IIYEDNMTN
-526 SFSLVGHMKSI
+526 SYSLVGHNKSI

-544 DDVALSCSVDTTM
+544 DDFALSCSVDTTM
-557 KVWNLQTLECEET
+557 KVWNLTTLECEET

-578 NAMIKLNDNK
+578 NYMIKLNDNK
-588 LVTCINENNLDI
+588 IVTCISENNLDI
-600 WIFELFSN
+600 WNFESFSN

>member
-31 LFFENYIPKIKVS
+31 IFFENYVPKVKVS

-76 SFHQDNPP
+76 SFHQDKKPT
-84 VTFCLNCEKWLCE
+84 TFCLNCEKWLCE
-97 ECLKENHN
+97 ECLKESHN
-105 KKKCKPVE
+105 KKTCKHVE
-113 DQRFQFCPKHIDCK
+113 DPRFQFCTKHIESK
-127 LSCVCKKCQEIMCDK
+127 LSCICKKCQKIMCDK
-142 CAEEHVSFWE
+142 CAEEHVAFWE
-152 KHSRDSIVKGKKHSI
+152 KHSRDSIVKGKKHTI
-167 KKFDTFLTKEK
+167 KIFDNFLTKEK
-178 IEKKISKFKVFKTEV
+178 IEKKISKFKVFKIEV
-193 MKINAEKMNE
+193 MKINGEKMNE
-203 FIKKANNEKD
+203 FIKKVNTQN

-219 KEDNSVPNPY
+219 KEENSVPTQY
-229 QERIEEAYNQNKEIN
+229 QEQIEEAYNQNKEIN
-244 ESLIDFIQILF
+244 EGLIDLIQILF
-255 NDINFQLLL
+255 NNIDFQLLL

-278 TSFNTDDIDDLAKNC
+278 TSFNTDDIDDLSKDC
-293 SSIQEEFNCL
+293 KTVQDEFNCL
-303 VKIYH
+303 IKIYH

-321 KMKSIQSDCES
+321 KMQSLQCDSESI
-332 VSLICGLEKNKFA
+332 SLVFNLEKNKFA
-345 IAIETAI
+345 IAVETVI
-352 QIWSGANIQ
+352 QIWSGANFQ
-361 KIGSL
+361 KIGTL
-366 VGHTNVIQSLCH
+366 VGHTNVIQSLCN
-378 ITEDKLASS
+378 ISEDKIASS
-387 SSDKTIK
+387 SSDKAIK

-404 NTINVNGM
+404 NTININGM

-420 VNQEEIG
+420 INQDEIG

-436 IWGIESKKQERVISF
+436 IWEIESKKQERVISF
-451 GNNTWF
+451 DSSTWF
-457 ENYYQLKNG
+457 ENFYQLKNG

-488 EIKQLGDD
+488 EIKDIGDD
-496 PSMFTEFDENTIVV
+496 PSMFTELDDTKIAAGF
-510 GLKNGNI
+510 KNGNI
-517 IIYEDNLTN
+517 IIYEDNMTN
-526 SFSLVGHMKSI
+526 SYSLVGHNKSI

-544 DDVALSCSVDTTM
+544 DDFALSCSVDTTM
-557 KVWNLQTLECEET
+557 KVWNLTTLECEET

-578 NAMIKLNDNK
+578 NYMIKLNDNK
-588 LVTCINENNLDI
+588 IVTCINENNLDI
-600 WIFELFSN
+600 WNFESFSN

>member
-31 LFFENYIPKIKVS
+31 IFFENYVPKVKVS

-76 SFHQDNPP
+76 SFHQDKKPT
-84 VTFCLNCEKWLCE
+84 TFCLNCEKWLCE
-97 ECLKENHN
+97 ECLKESHN
-105 KKKCKPVE
+105 KKTCKHVE
-113 DQRFQFCPKHIDCK
+113 DPRFQFCTKHIESK
-127 LSCVCKKCQEIMCDK
+127 LSCICKKCQKIMCDK
-142 CAEEHVSFWE
+142 CAEEHVAFWE
-152 KHSRDSIVKGKKHSI
+152 KHSRDSIVKGKKHTI
-167 KKFDTFLTKEK
+167 KIFDNFLTKEK
-178 IEKKISKFKVFKTEV
+178 IEKKISKFKVFKIEV
-193 MKINAEKMNE
+193 MKINGEKMNE
-203 FIKKANNEKD
+203 FIKKVNTQN

-219 KEDNSVPNPY
+219 KEENSVPTQY
-229 QERIEEAYNQNKEIN
+229 QEQIEEAYNQNKEIN
-244 ESLIDFIQILF
+244 EGLIDLIQILF
-255 NDINFQLLL
+255 NNIDFQLLL

-278 TSFNTDDIDDLAKNC
+278 TSFNTDDIDDLSKDC
-293 SSIQEEFNCL
+293 KTVQDEFNCL

-321 KMKSIQSDCES
+321 KMQSLQCDSESI
-332 VSLICGLEKNKFA
+332 SLVFNLEKNKFA
-345 IAIETAI
+345 IAVETVI
-352 QIWSGANIQ
+352 QIWSGANFQ
-361 KIGSL
+361 KIGTL
-366 VGHTNVIQSLCH
+366 VGHTNVIQPLCN
-378 ITEDKLASS
+378 ISEDKIASS
-387 SSDKTIK
+387 SSDKAIK

-404 NTINVNGM
+404 NTININGM

-420 VNQEEIG
+420 INQDEIG

-436 IWGIESKKQERVISF
+436 IWEIESKKQERVISF
-451 GNNTWF
+451 DSSTWF
-457 ENYYQLKNG
+457 ENFYQLKNG

-488 EIKQLGDD
+488 EIKDIGDD
-496 PSMFTEFDENTIVV
+496 PSMFTELDDTKIAAGF
-510 GLKNGNI
+510 KNGNI
-517 IIYEDNLTN
+517 IIYEDNMTN
-526 SFSLVGHMKSI
+526 SYYLVGHNKSI

-544 DDVALSCSVDTTM
+544 DDFALSCSVDTTM
-557 KVWNLQTLECEET
+557 KVWNLTTLECEDT

-578 NAMIKLNDNK
+578 NYMIKLNDNK
-588 LVTCINENNLDI
+588 IVTCISENNLDI
-600 WIFELFSN
+600 WNFESFSN

>member
-31 LFFENYIPKIKVS
+31 IFFENYVPKVKVS

-76 SFHQDNPP
+76 SFHQDKKPT
-84 VTFCLNCEKWLCE
+84 TFCLNCEKWLCE
-97 ECLKENHN
+97 ECLKESHN
-105 KKKCKPVE
+105 KKTCKHVE
-113 DQRFQFCPKHIDCK
+113 DPRFQFCTKHIESK
-127 LSCVCKKCQEIMCDK
+127 LSCICKKCQKIMCDK
-142 CAEEHVSFWE
+142 CAEEHVAFWE
-152 KHSRDSIVKGKKHSI
+152 KHSRDSIVKGKKHTI
-167 KKFDTFLTKEK
+167 KIFDNFLTKEK
-178 IEKKISKFKVFKTEV
+178 IEKKISKFKVFKIEV
-193 MKINAEKMNE
+193 MKINGEKMNE
-203 FIKKANNEKD
+203 FIKKVNTQN

-219 KEDNSVPNPY
+219 KEENSTQY
-229 QERIEEAYNQNKEIN
+229 QEQIEEAYNQNKEIN
-244 ESLIDFIQILF
+244 EGLIDLIQILF
-255 NDINFQLLL
+255 NNIDFQLLL

-278 TSFNTDDIDDLAKNC
+278 TSFNTDDIDDLSKDC
-293 SSIQEEFNCL
+293 KTVQDEFNCL

-321 KMKSIQSDCES
+321 KMQSLQCDSESI
-332 VSLICGLEKNKFA
+332 SLVFNLEKNKFA
-345 IAIETAI
+345 IAVETVI
-352 QIWSGANIQ
+352 QIWSGANFQ
-361 KIGSL
+361 KIGTL
-366 VGHTNVIQSLCH
+366 VGHTNVIQSLCN
-378 ITEDKLASS
+378 ISEDKIASS
-387 SSDKTIK
+387 SSDKAIK

-404 NTINVNGM
+404 NTININGM

-420 VNQEEIG
+420 INQDEIG

-436 IWGIESKKQERVISF
+436 IWEIESKKQERVISF
-451 GNNTWF
+451 DSSTWF
-457 ENYYQLKNG
+457 ENFYQLKNG

-488 EIKQLGDD
+488 EIKDIGDD
-496 PSMFTEFDENTIVV
+496 PSMFTELDDTKIAAGF
-510 GLKNGNI
+510 KNGNI
-517 IIYEDNLTN
+517 IIYEDNMTN
-526 SFSLVGHMKSI
+526 SYSLVGHNKSI

-544 DDVALSCSVDTTM
+544 DDFALSCSVDTTM
-557 KVWNLQTLECEET
+557 KVWNLTTLECEET

-578 NAMIKLNDNK
+578 NYMIKLNDNK
-588 LVTCINENNLDI
+588 IVTCINENNLDI
-600 WIFELFSN
+600 WNFESFSN

>member
-31 LFFENYIPKIKVS
+31 IFFENYVPKVKVS

-76 SFHQDNPP
+76 SFHQDKKPT
-84 VTFCLNCEKWLCE
+84 TFCLNCEKWLCE
-97 ECLKENHN
+97 ECLKESHN
-105 KKKCKPVE
+105 KKTCKHVE
-113 DQRFQFCPKHIDCK
+113 DPRFQFCTKHIESK
-127 LSCVCKKCQEIMCDK
+127 LSCICKKCQKIMCDK
-142 CAEEHVSFWE
+142 CAEEHVAFWE
-152 KHSRDSIVKGKKHSI
+152 KHSRDSIVKGKKHTI
-167 KKFDTFLTKEK
+167 KIFDNFLTKEK
-178 IEKKISKFKVFKTEV
+178 IEKKISKFKVFKIEV
-193 MKINAEKMNE
+193 MKINGEKMNE
-203 FIKKANNEKD
+203 FIKKVNTQN

-219 KEDNSVPNPY
+219 KEENSVPTQY
-229 QERIEEAYNQNKEIN
+229 QEQIEEAYNQNKEIN
-244 ESLIDFIQILF
+244 EGLIDLIQILF
-255 NDINFQLLL
+255 NNIDFQLLL

-278 TSFNTDDIDDLAKNC
+278 TSFNTDDIDDLSKDC
-293 SSIQEEFNCL
+293 KTVQDEFNCL

-308 TYYLN
+308 TYYVN

-321 KMKSIQSDCES
+321 KMQSLQCDSESI
-332 VSLICGLEKNKFA
+332 SLVFNLEKNKFA
-345 IAIETAI
+345 IAVETVI
-352 QIWSGANIQ
+352 QIWSGANFQ
-361 KIGSL
+361 KIGTL
-366 VGHTNVIQSLCH
+366 VGHTNVIQSLCN
-378 ITEDKLASS
+378 ISEDKIASS
-387 SSDKTIK
+387 SSDKAIK

-404 NTINVNGM
+404 NTININGM

-420 VNQEEIG
+420 INQDEIG

-436 IWGIESKKQERVISF
+436 IWEIESKKQERVISF
-451 GNNTWF
+451 DSSTWF
-457 ENYYQLKNG
+457 ENFYQLKNG

-488 EIKQLGDD
+488 EIKDIGDD
-496 PSMFTEFDENTIVV
+496 PSMFTELDDTKIAAGF
-510 GLKNGNI
+510 KNGNI
-517 IIYEDNLTN
+517 IIYEDNMTN
-526 SFSLVGHMKSI
+526 SYSLVGHNKSI

-544 DDVALSCSVDTTM
+544 DDFALSCSVDTTM
-557 KVWNLQTLECEET
+557 KVWNLTTLECEET

-578 NAMIKLNDNK
+578 NYMIKLNDNK
-588 LVTCINENNLDI
+588 IVTCINENNLDI
-600 WIFELFSN
+600 WNFESFSN

>member
-31 LFFENYIPKIKVS
+31 IFFENYVPKVKVS

-76 SFHQDNPP
+76 SFHQDKKPT
-84 VTFCLNCEKWLCE
+84 TFCLNCEKWLCE
-97 ECLKENHN
+97 ECLKESHN
-105 KKKCKPVE
+105 KKTCKHVE
-113 DQRFQFCPKHIDCK
+113 DPRFQFCTKHIESK
-127 LSCVCKKCQEIMCDK
+127 LSCICKKCQKIMCDK
-142 CAEEHVSFWE
+142 CAEEHVAFWE
-152 KHSRDSIVKGKKHSI
+152 KHSRDSIVKGKKHTI
-167 KKFDTFLTKEK
+167 KIFDNFLTKEK
-178 IEKKISKFKVFKTEV
+178 IEKKISKFKVFKIEV
-193 MKINAEKMNE
+193 MKINGEKMNE
-203 FIKKANNEKD
+203 FIKKVNTQN

-219 KEDNSVPNPY
+219 KEENSVPTQY
-229 QERIEEAYNQNKEIN
+229 QEQIEEAYNQNKEIN
-244 ESLIDFIQILF
+244 EGLIDLIQILF
-255 NDINFQLLL
+255 NNIDFQLLL

-278 TSFNTDDIDDLAKNC
+278 TSFNTDDIDDLSKDC
-293 SSIQEEFNCL
+293 KTIQDEFNCL

-321 KMKSIQSDCES
+321 KMQSLQCDSESI
-332 VSLICGLEKNKFA
+332 SLVFNLEKNKFA
-345 IAIETAI
+345 IAVETII
-352 QIWSGANIQ
+352 QIWSGENFQ

-366 VGHTNVIQSLCH
+366 VGHTNVIQSLCN
-378 ITEDKLASS
+378 ISEDRIASS
-387 SSDKTIK
+387 SSDKAIK

-404 NTINVNGM
+404 NTININGM

-420 VNQEEIG
+420 INEDEIG

-451 GNNTWF
+451 DSSTWF
-457 ENYYQLKNG
+457 ENFYQLKSG

-488 EIKQLGDD
+488 EIKDIGDD
-496 PSMFTEFDENTIVV
+496 PSMFTELDDTKIAAGF
-510 GLKNGNI
+510 KNGNI
-517 IIYEDNLTN
+517 IIYEDNMTN
-526 SFSLVGHMKSI
+526 SYSLVGHNKSI

-544 DDVALSCSVDTTM
+544 DDFALSCSVDTTM
-557 KVWNLQTLECEET
+557 KVWNLTTLECEET

-578 NAMIKLNDNK
+578 NYMIKLNDNK
-588 LVTCINENNLDI
+588 IVTCISENNLDI
-600 WIFELFSN
+600 WNFDSFSN

>member
-31 LFFENYIPKIKVS
+31 IFFENYVPKVKVS

-76 SFHQDNPP
+76 SFHQDKKPT
-84 VTFCLNCEKWLCE
+84 TFCLNCEKWLCE
-97 ECLKENHN
+97 ECLKESHN
-105 KKKCKPVE
+105 KKTCKHVE
-113 DQRFQFCPKHIDCK
+113 DPRFQFCTKHIESK
-127 LSCVCKKCQEIMCDK
+127 LSCICKKCQKIMCDK
-142 CAEEHVSFWE
+142 CAEEHVAFWE
-152 KHSRDSIVKGKKHSI
+152 KHSRDSIVKGKKHTI
-167 KKFDTFLTKEK
+167 KIFDNFLTKEK
-178 IEKKISKFKVFKTEV
+178 IEKKISKFKVFKIEV
-193 MKINAEKMNE
+193 MKINGEKMNE
-203 FIKKANNEKD
+203 FIKKVNTQN

-219 KEDNSVPNPY
+219 KEENSVPTQY
-229 QERIEEAYNQNKEIN
+229 QEQIEEAYNQNKEIN
-244 ESLIDFIQILF
+244 EGLIDLIQILF
-255 NDINFQLLL
+255 NNIDFQLLL

-278 TSFNTDDIDDLAKNC
+278 TSFNTDDIDDLSKDC
-293 SSIQEEFNCL
+293 KTVQDEFNCL

-321 KMKSIQSDCES
+321 KMQSLQCDSESI
-332 VSLICGLEKNKFA
+332 SLVFNLEKNKFA
-345 IAIETAI
+345 IAVETVI
-352 QIWSGANIQ
+352 QIWSGANFQ
-361 KIGSL
+361 KIGTL
-366 VGHTNVIQSLCH
+366 VGHTNVIQSLCN
-378 ITEDKLASS
+378 ISEDKIASS
-387 SSDKTIK
+387 SSDKAIK

-404 NTINVNGM
+404 NTININGM

-420 VNQEEIG
+420 INQDEIG

-436 IWGIESKKQERVISF
+436 IWEIESKKQERVISF
-451 GNNTWF
+451 DSSTWF
-457 ENYYQLKNG
+457 ENFYQLKNG

-488 EIKQLGDD
+488 EIKDIGDD
-496 PSMFTEFDENTIVV
+496 PSMFTELDDTKIAAGF
-510 GLKNGNI
+510 KNGNI
-517 IIYEDNLTN
+517 IIYEDNMTN
-526 SFSLVGHMKSI
+526 SYSLVGHNKSI

-544 DDVALSCSVDTTM
+544 DDFALSCSVDTTM
-557 KVWNLQTLECEET
+557 KVWNLTTLECEET

-578 NAMIKLNDNK
+578 NYMIKLNDNK
-588 LVTCINENNLDI
+588 IVTCINENNLDI
-600 WIFELFSN
+600 WNFESFSN

>member
-31 LFFENYIPKIKVS
+31 IFFENYVPKVKVS

-76 SFHQDNPP
+76 SFHQDKKPT
-84 VTFCLNCEKWLCE
+84 TFCLNCEKWLCE
-97 ECLKENHN
+97 ECLKESHN
-105 KKKCKPVE
+105 KKTCKHVE
-113 DQRFQFCPKHIDCK
+113 DPRFQFCTKHIESK
-127 LSCVCKKCQEIMCDK
+127 LSCICKKCQKIMCDK
-142 CAEEHVSFWE
+142 CAEEHVAFWE
-152 KHSRDSIVKGKKHSI
+152 KHSRDSIVKGKKHTI
-167 KKFDTFLTKEK
+167 KIFDNFLTKEK
-178 IEKKISKFKVFKTEV
+178 IEKKISKFKVFKIEV
-193 MKINAEKMNE
+193 MKINGEKMNE
-203 FIKKANNEKD
+203 FIKKVNTQN

-219 KEDNSVPNPY
+219 KEENSTQY
-229 QERIEEAYNQNKEIN
+229 QEQIEEAYNQNKEIN
-244 ESLIDFIQILF
+244 EGLIDLIQILF
-255 NDINFQLLL
+255 NNIDFQLLL

-278 TSFNTDDIDDLAKNC
+278 TSFNTDDIDDLSKDC
-293 SSIQEEFNCL
+293 KTVQDEFNCL

-321 KMKSIQSDCES
+321 KMQSLQCDSESI
-332 VSLICGLEKNKFA
+332 SLVFNLEKNRFA
-345 IAIETAI
+345 IAVETVI
-352 QIWSGANIQ
+352 QIWSGANFQ
-361 KIGSL
+361 KIGTL
-366 VGHTNVIQSLCH
+366 VGHTNVIQSLCN
-378 ITEDKLASS
+378 ISEDKIASS
-387 SSDKTIK
+387 SSDKAIK

-404 NTINVNGM
+404 NTININGM

-420 VNQEEIG
+420 INQDEIG

-436 IWGIESKKQERVISF
+436 IWEIESKKQERVISF
-451 GNNTWF
+451 DSSTWF
-457 ENYYQLKNG
+457 ENFYQLKNG

-488 EIKQLGDD
+488 EIKDIGDD
-496 PSMFTEFDENTIVV
+496 PSMFTELDDTKIAAGF
-510 GLKNGNI
+510 KNGNI
-517 IIYEDNLTN
+517 IIYEDNMTN
-526 SFSLVGHMKSI
+526 SYSLVGHNKSI

-544 DDVALSCSVDTTM
+544 DDFALSCSVDTTM
-557 KVWNLQTLECEET
+557 KVWNLTTLECEET

-578 NAMIKLNDNK
+578 NYMIKLNDNK
-588 LVTCINENNLDI
+588 IVTCISENNLDI
-600 WIFELFSN
+600 WNFESFSN

>member
-31 LFFENYIPKIKVS
+31 IFFENYVPKVKVS

-76 SFHQDNPP
+76 SFHQDKKPT
-84 VTFCLNCEKWLCE
+84 TFCLNCEKWLCE
-97 ECLKENHN
+97 ECLKESHN
-105 KKKCKPVE
+105 KKTCKHVE
-113 DQRFQFCPKHIDCK
+113 DPRFQFCTKHIESK
-127 LSCVCKKCQEIMCDK
+127 LSCVCKKCQKIMCDK
-142 CAEEHVSFWE
+142 CAEEHVAFWE
-152 KHSRDSIVKGKKHSI
+152 KHSRDSIDKGKKHTI
-167 KKFDTFLTKEK
+167 KKFDNFLTKEK
-178 IEKKISKFKVFKTEV
+178 IEKKISKFKVFKIEV
-193 MKINAEKMNE
+193 MKINGEKMNE
-203 FIKKANNEKD
+203 FIKKVNTQN

-219 KEDNSVPNPY
+219 KEENSVPTQY
-229 QERIEEAYNQNKEIN
+229 QEQIEEAYNQNKEIN
-244 ESLIDFIQILF
+244 EGLIDLIQILF
-255 NDINFQLLL
+255 NNIDFQLLL

-278 TSFNTDDIDDLAKNC
+278 TSFNTDDIDDLSKDC
-293 SSIQEEFNCL
+293 KTVQDEFNCL

-321 KMKSIQSDCES
+321 KMQSLQCDSESI
-332 VSLICGLEKNKFA
+332 SLVFNLEKNKFA
-345 IAIETAI
+345 IAVETVI
-352 QIWSGANIQ
+352 QIWSGANFQ
-361 KIGSL
+361 KIGTL
-366 VGHTNVIQSLCH
+366 VGHTNVIQSLCN
-378 ITEDKLASS
+378 ISEDKIASS
-387 SSDKTIK
+387 SSDKAIK

-404 NTINVNGM
+404 NTININGM

-420 VNQEEIG
+420 INQDEIG

-436 IWGIESKKQERVISF
+436 IWEIESKKQERVISF
-451 GNNTWF
+451 DSSTWF
-457 ENYYQLKNG
+457 ENFYQLKNG

-488 EIKQLGDD
+488 EIKDIGDD
-496 PSMFTEFDENTIVV
+496 PSMFTELDDTKIAAGF
-510 GLKNGNI
+510 KNGNI
-517 IIYEDNLTN
+517 IIYEDNMTN
-526 SFSLVGHMKSI
+526 SYSLVGHNKSI

-544 DDVALSCSVDTTM
+544 DDFALSCSVDTTM
-557 KVWNLQTLECEET
+557 KVWNLTTLECEET

-578 NAMIKLNDNK
+578 NYMIKLNDNK
-588 LVTCINENNLDI
+588 IVTCINENNLDI
-600 WIFELFSN
+600 WNFESFSN

>member
-31 LFFENYIPKIKVS
+31 IFFENYVPKVKVS

-76 SFHQDNPP
+76 SFHQDKKPT
-84 VTFCLNCEKWLCE
+84 TFCLNCEKWLCE
-97 ECLKENHN
+97 ECLKESHN
-105 KKKCKPVE
+105 KKTCKHVE
-113 DQRFQFCPKHIDCK
+113 DPRFQFCTKHIESK
-127 LSCVCKKCQEIMCDK
+127 LSCICKKCQKIMCDK
-142 CAEEHVSFWE
+142 CAEEHVAFWE
-152 KHSRDSIVKGKKHSI
+152 KHSRDSIVKGKKHTI
-167 KKFDTFLTKEK
+167 KIFDNFLTKEK
-178 IEKKISKFKVFKTEV
+178 IEKKISKFKVFKIEV
-193 MKINAEKMNE
+193 MKINGEKMNE
-203 FIKKANNEKD
+203 FIKKVNTQN

-219 KEDNSVPNPY
+219 KEENSVPTHY
-229 QERIEEAYNQNKEIN
+229 QEQIEEAYNQNKEIN
-244 ESLIDFIQILF
+244 EGLIDLIQILF
-255 NDINFQLLL
+255 NNIDFQLLL

-278 TSFNTDDIDDLAKNC
+278 TSFNTDDIDDLSKNC
-293 SSIQEEFNCL
+293 KTVQDEFNCL

-308 TYYLN
+308 TYYVN

-321 KMKSIQSDCES
+321 KMQSLQCDSESI
-332 VSLICGLEKNKFA
+332 SLVFNLEQNKFA
-345 IAIETAI
+345 FAVETVI
-352 QIWSGANIQ
+352 QIWSGANFQ
-361 KIGSL
+361 KIGTL
-366 VGHTNVIQSLCH
+366 VGHTNVIQSLCN
-378 ITEDKLASS
+378 ISEDKIASS
-387 SSDKTIK
+387 SSDKAIK

-404 NTINVNGM
+404 NTININGM

-420 VNQEEIG
+420 INQDEIG

-436 IWGIESKKQERVISF
+436 IWEIESKKQERVISF
-451 GNNTWF
+451 DSSTWF
-457 ENYYQLKNG
+457 ENFYQLKNG

-488 EIKQLGDD
+488 EIKDIGDD
-496 PSMFTEFDENTIVV
+496 PSMFTELDDTKIAAGF
-510 GLKNGNI
+510 KNGNI
-517 IIYEDNLTN
+517 IIYEDNMTN
-526 SFSLVGHMKSI
+526 SYSLVGHNKSI

-544 DDVALSCSVDTTM
+544 DDFALSCSVDTTM
-557 KVWNLQTLECEET
+557 KVWNLTTLECEET

-578 NAMIKLNDNK
+578 NYMIKINDNK
-588 LVTCINENNLDI
+588 IVTCISENNLDI
-600 WIFELFSN
+600 WNFESFSN

>member
-31 LFFENYIPKIKVS
+31 IFFENYVPKVKVS

-76 SFHQDNPP
+76 SFHQDKKPT
-84 VTFCLNCEKWLCE
+84 TFCLNCEKWLCE
-97 ECLKENHN
+97 ECLKESHN
-105 KKKCKPVE
+105 KKTCKHVE
-113 DQRFQFCPKHIDCK
+113 DPRFQFCTKHIESK
-127 LSCVCKKCQEIMCDK
+127 LSCICKKCQKIMCDK
-142 CAEEHVSFWE
+142 CAEEHVAFWE
-152 KHSRDSIVKGKKHSI
+152 KHSRDSIVKGKKHTI
-167 KKFDTFLTKEK
+167 KIFDNFLTKEK
-178 IEKKISKFKVFKTEV
+178 IEKKISKFKVFKIEV
-193 MKINAEKMNE
+193 MKINGEKMNE
-203 FIKKANNEKD
+203 FIKKVNTQN

-219 KEDNSVPNPY
+219 KEENSVPTHY
-229 QERIEEAYNQNKEIN
+229 QEQIEEAYNQNKEIN
-244 ESLIDFIQILF
+244 EGLIDLIQILF
-255 NDINFQLLL
+255 NNIDFQLLL

-278 TSFNTDDIDDLAKNC
+278 TSFNTDDIDDLSKDC
-293 SSIQEEFNCL
+293 KTVQDEFNCL

-321 KMKSIQSDCES
+321 KMQSLQCDSESI
-332 VSLICGLEKNKFA
+332 SLVFNLEKNKFA
-345 IAIETAI
+345 IAVETVI
-352 QIWSGANIQ
+352 QIWSGANFQ
-361 KIGSL
+361 KIGTL
-366 VGHTNVIQSLCH
+366 VGHTNVIQSLCN
-378 ITEDKLASS
+378 ISEDKIASS
-387 SSDKTIK
+387 SSDKAIK

-404 NTINVNGM
+404 NTININGM

-420 VNQEEIG
+420 INQDEIG

-436 IWGIESKKQERVISF
+436 IWEIESKKQERVISF
-451 GNNTWF
+451 DSSTWF
-457 ENYYQLKNG
+457 ENFYQLKNG

-488 EIKQLGDD
+488 EIKDIGDD
-496 PSMFTEFDENTIVV
+496 PSMFTELDDTKIAAGF
-510 GLKNGNI
+510 KNGNI
-517 IIYEDNLTN
+517 IIYEDNMTN
-526 SFSLVGHMKSI
+526 SYSLVGHNKSI

-544 DDVALSCSVDTTM
+544 DDFALSCSVDTTM
-557 KVWNLQTLECEET
+557 KVWNLTTLECEET

-578 NAMIKLNDNK
+578 NYMIKLNDNK
-588 LVTCINENNLDI
+588 IVTCISENNLDI
-600 WIFELFSN
+600 WNFESFSN

>member
-31 LFFENYIPKIKVS
+31 IFFENYVPKVKVS

-76 SFHQDNPP
+76 SFHQDKKPT
-84 VTFCLNCEKWLCE
+84 TFCLNCEKWLCE
-97 ECLKENHN
+97 ECLKESHN
-105 KKKCKPVE
+105 KKTCKHVE
-113 DQRFQFCPKHIDCK
+113 DPRFQFCTKHIESK
-127 LSCVCKKCQEIMCDK
+127 LSCICKKCQKIMCDK
-142 CAEEHVSFWE
+142 CAEEHVAFWE
-152 KHSRDSIVKGKKHSI
+152 KHSRDSIVKGKKHTI
-167 KKFDTFLTKEK
+167 KIFDNFLTKEK
-178 IEKKISKFKVFKTEV
+178 IEKKISKFKVFKIEV
-193 MKINAEKMNE
+193 MKINGEKMNE
-203 FIKKANNEKD
+203 FIKKVNTQN

-219 KEDNSVPNPY
+219 KEENSVPTQY
-229 QERIEEAYNQNKEIN
+229 QEQIEEAYNQNKEIN
-244 ESLIDFIQILF
+244 EGLIDLIQILF
-255 NDINFQLLL
+255 NNIDFQLLL

-278 TSFNTDDIDDLAKNC
+278 TSFNTDDIDDLSKDC
-293 SSIQEEFNCL
+293 KTVQDEFNCL

-321 KMKSIQSDCES
+321 KMQSLQCDSESI
-332 VSLICGLEKNKFA
+332 SLVFNLEKNKFA
-345 IAIETAI
+345 IAVETVI
-352 QIWSGANIQ
+352 QIWSGANFQ
-361 KIGSL
+361 KIGTL
-366 VGHTNVIQSLCH
+366 VGHTNVIQSLCN
-378 ITEDKLASS
+378 ISEDKIASS
-387 SSDKTIK
+387 SSDKAIK

-404 NTINVNGM
+404 NTININGM

-420 VNQEEIG
+420 INQDEIG

-436 IWGIESKKQERVISF
+436 IWEIESKKQERVISF
-451 GNNTWF
+451 DSSTWF
-457 ENYYQLKNG
+457 ENFYQLKNG

-488 EIKQLGDD
+488 EIKDIGDD
-496 PSMFTEFDENTIVV
+496 PSMFTELDDTKIAAGF
-510 GLKNGNI
+510 KNGNI
-517 IIYEDNLTN
+517 IIYEDNMTN
-526 SFSLVGHMKSI
+526 SYYLVGHNKSI
-537 TGVVKIK
+537 TGIVKIK
-544 DDVALSCSVDTTM
+544 DDFALSCSVDTTM
-557 KVWNLQTLECEET
+557 KVWNLTTLECEET

-578 NAMIKLNDNK
+578 NYMIKLNDNK
-588 LVTCINENNLDI
+588 IVTCINENNLDS
-600 WIFELFSN
+600 WNFESFSN

>member
-31 LFFENYIPKIKVS
+31 IFFENYVPKVKVS

-76 SFHQDNPP
+76 SFHQDKKPT
-84 VTFCLNCEKWLCE
+84 TFCLNCEKWLCE
-97 ECLKENHN
+97 ECLKESHN
-105 KKKCKPVE
+105 KKTCKHVE
-113 DQRFQFCPKHIDCK
+113 DPRFQFCTKHIESK
-127 LSCVCKKCQEIMCDK
+127 LSCICKKCQKIMCDK
-142 CAEEHVSFWE
+142 CAEEHVAFWE
-152 KHSRDSIVKGKKHSI
+152 KHSRDSIVKGKKHTI
-167 KKFDTFLTKEK
+167 KIFDNFLTKEK
-178 IEKKISKFKVFKTEV
+178 IEKKISKFKVFKIEV
-193 MKINAEKMNE
+193 MKINGEKMNE
-203 FIKKANNEKD
+203 FIKKVNTQN

-219 KEDNSVPNPY
+219 KEENSVPTQY
-229 QERIEEAYNQNKEIN
+229 QEQIEEAYNQNKEIN
-244 ESLIDFIQILF
+244 EGLIDLIQILF
-255 NDINFQLLL
+255 NNIDFQLLL

-278 TSFNTDDIDDLAKNC
+278 TSFNTDDIDDLSKDC
-293 SSIQEEFNCL
+293 KTVQDEFNCL
-303 VKIYH
+303 IKIYH

-321 KMKSIQSDCES
+321 KMQSLQCDSESI
-332 VSLICGLEKNKFA
+332 SLVFNLEKNKFA
-345 IAIETAI
+345 IAVETVI
-352 QIWSGANIQ
+352 QIWSGANFQ
-361 KIGSL
+361 KIGTL
-366 VGHTNVIQSLCH
+366 VGHTNVIQSLCN
-378 ITEDKLASS
+378 ISEDKIASS
-387 SSDKTIK
+387 SSDKAIK

-404 NTINVNGM
+404 NTININGM

-420 VNQEEIG
+420 INQDEIG

-436 IWGIESKKQERVISF
+436 IWEIESKKQERVISF
-451 GNNTWF
+451 DSSTWF
-457 ENYYQLKNG
+457 ENFYQLKNG

-488 EIKQLGDD
+488 EIKDIGDD
-496 PSMFTEFDENTIVV
+496 PSMFTELDDTKIAAGF
-510 GLKNGNI
+510 KNGNI
-517 IIYEDNLTN
+517 IIYEDNMTN
-526 SFSLVGHMKSI
+526 SYYLVGHNKSI

-544 DDVALSCSVDTTM
+544 DDFALSCSVDTTM
-557 KVWNLQTLECEET
+557 KVWNLTTLECEET

-578 NAMIKLNDNK
+578 NYMIKLNDNK
-588 LVTCINENNLDI
+588 IVTCISENNLDI
-600 WIFELFSN
+600 WNFESFSN

>member
-31 LFFENYIPKIKVS
+31 IFFENYVPKVKVS

-76 SFHQDNPP
+76 SFHQDKKPT
-84 VTFCLNCEKWLCE
+84 TFCLNCEKWLCE
-97 ECLKENHN
+97 ECLKESHN
-105 KKKCKPVE
+105 KKTCKHVE
-113 DQRFQFCPKHIDCK
+113 DPRFQFCTKHIESK
-127 LSCVCKKCQEIMCDK
+127 LSCICKKCQKIMCDK
-142 CAEEHVSFWE
+142 CAEEHVAFWE
-152 KHSRDSIVKGKKHSI
+152 KHSRDSIVKGKKHTI
-167 KKFDTFLTKEK
+167 KIFDNFLTKEK
-178 IEKKISKFKVFKTEV
+178 IEKKVSKFKVFKIEV
-193 MKINAEKMNE
+193 MKINGEKMNE
-203 FIKKANNEKD
+203 FIKKVNTQN

-219 KEDNSVPNPY
+219 KEENSVPTQY
-229 QERIEEAYNQNKEIN
+229 QEQIEEAYNQNKEIN
-244 ESLIDFIQILF
+244 EGLIDLIQILF
-255 NDINFQLLL
+255 NNIDFQLLL

-278 TSFNTDDIDDLAKNC
+278 TSFNTDDIDDLSKDC
-293 SSIQEEFNCL
+293 KTVQDEFNCL

-308 TYYLN
+308 TYYVN

-321 KMKSIQSDCES
+321 KMQSLQCDSESI
-332 VSLICGLEKNKFA
+332 SLVFNLEKNKFA
-345 IAIETAI
+345 IAVETVI
-352 QIWSGANIQ
+352 QIWSGANFQ
-361 KIGSL
+361 KIGTL
-366 VGHTNVIQSLCH
+366 VGHTNVIQSLCN
-378 ITEDKLASS
+378 ISEDKIASS
-387 SSDKTIK
+387 SSDKAIK

-404 NTINVNGM
+404 NTININGM

-420 VNQEEIG
+420 INQDEIG

-436 IWGIESKKQERVISF
+436 IWEIESKKQERVISF
-451 GNNTWF
+451 DSSTWF
-457 ENYYQLKNG
+457 ENFYQLKNG

-488 EIKQLGDD
+488 EIKDIGDD
-496 PSMFTEFDENTIVV
+496 PSMFTELDDSKIAAGF
-510 GLKNGNI
+510 KNGNI
-517 IIYEDNLTN
+517 IIYEDNMTN
-526 SFSLVGHMKSI
+526 SYSLVGHNKSI

-544 DDVALSCSVDTTM
+544 DDFALSCSVDTTM
-557 KVWNLQTLECEET
+557 KVWNLTTLECEET

-578 NAMIKLNDNK
+578 NYMIKLNDNK
-588 LVTCINENNLDI
+588 IVTCISENNLDI
-600 WIFELFSN
+600 WNFESFSN